1 MSSCIPARGET
12 MPNNPRKQE
21 PEIGLVIP
29 CYNEE
34 AVVPALVERLEK
46 IQSEWTHP
54 VWILFVDDGSRDR
67 TPELL
72 TEASRRNARMA
83 YLRLSRNFGHQ
94 TAVTAGLMHARGD
107 AVVVLD
113 ADLQDPPEIVPQML
127 ARWREGYDVV
137 YGVRENRKESALLRG
152 AYALFYRILKR
163 IANVD
168 IPLDAGDFS
177 LMDRRVV
184 DRINELP
191 EHNRFIRGLRGWV
204 GFRQIGLPYSR
215 DARQAGEPKYNLRRL
230 LNLAMNGLISFSSIP
245 LQMASWMGALS
256 SLLGFGLMI
265 WAAISGLIH
274 GKTPPGWASL
284 AVIIL
289 VFGGIQLIVLGIIGE
304 YLSRIFD
311 EVKCRPHFIV
321 DRALGWAE
329 EARPESVCR

>member
-215 DARQAGEPKYNLRRL
+215 DARQAGAKLAAALRTVI
-230 LNLAMNGLISFSSIP
+230 APSQSSR
-245 LQMASWMGALS
+245 
-256 SLLGFGLMI
+256 
-265 WAAISGLIH
+265 
-274 GKTPPGWASL
+274 PPH
-284 AVIIL
+284 
-289 VFGGIQLIVLGIIGE
+289 E
-304 YLSRIFD
+304 
-311 EVKCRPHFIV
+311 
-321 DRALGWAE
+321 
-329 EARPESVCR
+329 

>member
-1 MSSCIPARGET
+1 MEH
-12 MPNNPRKQE
+12 NPRKQE

-34 AVVPALVERLEK
+34 SVLPMLLKRLEGLLAAW
-46 IQSEWTHP
+46 SYPAW
-54 VWILFVDDGSRDR
+54 VLFVDDGSQDR
-67 TPELL
+67 TAELL
-72 TEASRRNARMA
+72 AEACQRNERMA
-83 YLRLSRNFGHQ
+83 CLKLSRNFGHQ
-94 TAVTAGLMHARGD
+94 TAVSAGLMHARGD
-107 AVVVLD
+107 VVVVLD
-113 ADLQDPPEIVPQML
+113 ADLQDPPEVVPQML
-127 ARWREGYDVV
+127 AKWREGYDVV

-152 AYALFYRILKR
+152 AYSLFYRILKR

-168 IPLDAGDFS
+168 LPLDAGDFS

-230 LNLAMNGLISFSSIP
+230 LNLAMNGLVSFSSIP

-256 SLLGFGLMI
+256 SLLGFALMI

-289 VFGGIQLIVLGIIGE
+289 VFGGMQLIVLGIMGE

-311 EVKCRPHFIV
+311 EVKRRPHFIV

-329 EARPESVCR
+329 EARSETVCR